1 MVISVVFRNFK
12 VKKIKQKE
20 KQRMITE
27 SEVIEFFCL
36 ADEFCQLFNN
46 DKEIFCQ
53 SVQVNRKY
61 NHEAG
66 MNAAE

>member
-1 MVISVVFRNFK
+1 
-12 VKKIKQKE
+12 
-20 KQRMITE
+20 MITE
-27 SEVIEFFCL
+27 SEVIEIYCL

-61 NHEAG
+61 NHEVG
-66 MNAAE
+66 MKAAEIIVIMIMFHSSNNRTLKHF